1 MTGITYE
8 YVKGF
13 EKALEI
19 MEAIIEIAGVNETAQ
34 KHIKNMAEALRK
46 EVIVMESEDEDDRC

>member
-1 MTGITYE
+1 MSTITYE

-19 MEAIIEIAGVNETAQ
+19 METIIEIAGVNENAQ
-34 KHIKNMAEALRK
+34 KHIRNMAEALRK
-46 EVIVMESEDEDDRC
+46 EVSQMESEDEE

>member
-13 EKALEI
+13 DKAIEA
-19 MEAIIEIAGVNETAQ
+19 MEVIIEIADVSESAR
-34 KHIKNMAEALRK
+34 KHIRNMAEALRK
-46 EVIVMESEDEDDRC
+46 EVLAMESEGEDD